1 MVGLFAKITW
11 AGLLALAA
19 CGTAQPPTTAGPRQP
34 ATAGTPAT
42 EAAPAPVAPPAG
54 PAAPAPTAAP
64 VAPPVASAPAARVIV
79 GAERLAEY
87 LPQLAGQRVGLVIN
101 QTSRVG
107 PAYLVD
113 TLRARG
119 VQVTAI
125 FAPEHGFR
133 GEAAD
138 GATIRD
144 GRDARSGVPVRSVYG
159 ATKKPTPAMLADV
172 DVLVFD
178 IQDVGARFYTFIS
191 TLHYVLEAAAE
202 QGKPVLV
209 LDRPN
214 PNGALVDGPVLEP
227 AYRSFVGLDPLPI
240 AHGLTVGELATLLNG
255 EQWLA
260 GGRRCRLTVVPMAAG
275 YTHAT
280 AYHLPVRPSP
290 NLPTDHAV
298 ALYPSIC
305 LFEGT
310 NVSVG
315 RGTTTPFEV
324 IGSPAQPVTRPYTF
338 TPRPNAGSPT
348 PPLNGQ
354 PCHGLNL
361 ADAPARESA
370 GLALH
375 YLLDFYQ
382 QSTDKAHFFSKYFEE
397 LAGTASLRQQIIA
410 GKSEAD
416 IRASWA
422 PGLRKYNAL
431 RRRYLLYPER

>member
-1 MVGLFAKITW
+1 MVGISAKVTFSL
-11 AGLLALAA
+11 LLALPA
-19 CGTAQPPTTAGPRQP
+19 CGTARPP
-34 ATAGTPAT
+34 ATASRQTA
-42 EAAPAPVAPPAG
+42 AAPTAPPAATG
-54 PAAPAPTAAP
+54 P
-64 VAPPVASAPAARVIV
+64 VV
-79 GAERLAEY
+79 GAEQLDKY
-87 LPQLAGQRVGLVIN
+87 LPLLRHQRVGLVVN

-107 PAYLVD
+107 TTYLVD

-119 VQVTAI
+119 VNVTAI

-138 GATIRD
+138 GATIQN

-159 ATKKPTPAMLADV
+159 KTKKPTPDMLADV

-191 TLHYVLEAAAE
+191 TLHYVMEAAAE
-202 QGKPVLV
+202 QNKAVIV

-214 PNGALVDGPVLEP
+214 PNGDLVDGPVLEP
-227 AYRSFVGLDPLPI
+227 AHQSFVGLDPLPI

-255 EQWLA
+255 EKWLA
-260 GGRRCRLTVVPMAAG
+260 GGRRCRLTVVPLAAG

-280 AYHLPVRPSP
+280 PYHLPVCPSP

-310 NVSVG
+310 GVSVG
-315 RGTTTPFEV
+315 RGTATPFEV
-324 IGSPAQPVTRPYTF
+324 IGSPAQPATRPYSF
-338 TPRPNAGSPT
+338 TPAPNAGSPT

-354 PCHGLNL
+354 RCYGLNL
-361 ADAPARESA
+361 ADAPTRESS
-370 GLALH
+370 GLVLK

-382 QSTDKAHFFSKYFEE
+382 QSTDKAHFFGKYFEE
-397 LAGTASLRQQIIA
+397 LSGTAALREQIIA
-410 GKSEAD
+410 GKTEAE

-422 PGLRKYNAL
+422 PGLSKFKAL
-431 RRRYLLYPER
+431 RRKYLLYPER

>member
-1 MVGLFAKITW
+1 MIDFSAKMML
-11 AGLLALAA
+11 ALLLALPA
-19 CGTAQPPTTAGPRQP
+19 CGTSQPV
-34 ATAGTPAT
+34 AGTSGPVAVPAPA
-42 EAAPAPVAPPAG
+42 AAPTQPAPPAI
-54 PAAPAPTAAP
+54 
-64 VAPPVASAPAARVIV
+64 ARVVV
-79 GAERLAEY
+79 GAERLADY
-87 LPQLAGQRVGLVIN
+87 LPQLQGKRVGLVIN

-107 PAYLVD
+107 SSYLVD

-119 VQVTAI
+119 VNVTAI

-138 GATIRD
+138 GATITD

-159 ATKKPTPAMLADV
+159 KTKKPTPEMLADV

-191 TLHYVLEAAAE
+191 TLHYVMEAAAE
-202 QGKPVLV
+202 QNKPVLV

-214 PNGALVDGPVLEP
+214 PNGDLVDGPILEP
-227 AYRSFVGLDPLPI
+227 AHKSFVGLDPLPI
-240 AHGLTVGELATLLNG
+240 AHGLTVGELAQLMNQ
-255 EQWLA
+255 EKWLA
-260 GGRRCRLTVVPMAAG
+260 GGRQCRLAVVPMQQG

-315 RGTTTPFEV
+315 RGTNTPFDV
-324 IGSPAQPVTRPYTF
+324 IGSPSQPATRPFSF
-338 TPRPNAGSPT
+338 TPAPNAGSPT
-348 PPLNGQ
+348 PPMKGQ
-354 PCHGLNL
+354 RCYGLDLTTVPTRDHG
-361 ADAPARESA
+361 
-370 GLALH
+370 GLVLK

-382 QSTDKAHFFSKYFEE
+382 QSTDKEHFFGKYFEE
-397 LAGTASLRQQIIA
+397 LSGTDALRQQIIA
-410 GKSEAD
+410 GKSEAA
-416 IRASWA
+416 IRASWE
-422 PGLRKYNAL
+422 PGLQKFRAL
-431 RRRYLLYPER
+431 RKKYLLYPEK

>member
-1 MVGLFAKITW
+1 MVGFSINITLSL
-11 AGLLALAA
+11 LLAMPA
-19 CGTAQPPTTAGPRQP
+19 CGTARPQ
-34 ATAGTPAT
+34 
-42 EAAPAPVAPPAG
+42 APACT
-54 PAAPAPTAAP
+54 APAHTLDT
-64 VAPPVASAPAARVIV
+64 PPGVARVVV
-79 GAERLAEY
+79 GAERLKKY
-87 LPQLAGQRVGLVIN
+87 LPQLKGKRVGLVIN

-107 PAYLVD
+107 TTYLVD

-119 VQVTAI
+119 VNVTGI

-138 GATIRD
+138 GATIKD

-159 ATKKPTPAMLADV
+159 KTKKPTLAMLADV

-191 TLHYVLEAAAE
+191 TLHYVMEAAAE
-202 QGKPVLV
+202 QNKAVIV

-214 PNGALVDGPVLEP
+214 PNGDLVDGPILEP
-227 AYRSFVGLDPLPI
+227 AHKSFVGLDPLPI
-240 AHGLTVGELATLLNG
+240 AHGLTVGELATMINN
-255 EQWLA
+255 EKWLA
-260 GGRRCRLTVVPMAAG
+260 DGRRCRLTVVPIGAG

-298 ALYPSIC
+298 AFYPNIC

-324 IGSPAQPVTRPYTF
+324 IGSPSQPATRGFSF
-338 TPRPNAGSPT
+338 TPAPNAGSPT
-348 PPLNGQ
+348 PPMNGQ
-354 PCHGLNL
+354 LCYGLNL
-361 ADAPARESA
+361 AEAPAREGS
-370 GLALH
+370 GLVLK

-382 QSTDKAHFFSKYFEE
+382 QSTDKAHFFGKYFEE
-397 LAGTASLRQQIIA
+397 LSGTNALREQIIA
-410 GKSEAD
+410 GKTEAE
-416 IRASWA
+416 IRASWE
-422 PGLRKYNAL
+422 PGLSRFKAL
-431 RRRYLLYPER
+431 RKKYLLYPER

>member
-1 MVGLFAKITW
+1 MMLGL
-11 AGLLALAA
+11 LLALPA
-19 CGTAQPPTTAGPRQP
+19 CGTTRPAADAADA
-34 ATAGTPAT
+34 ATA
-42 EAAPAPVAPPAG
+42 PPK
-54 PAAPAPTAAP
+54 PTALP
-64 VAPPVASAPAARVIV
+64 TQTPPPPVARVVV

-87 LPQLAGQRVGLVIN
+87 LPQLRGQRVGLVIN

-107 PAYLVD
+107 NAYLVD
-113 TLRARG
+113 TLKARG
-119 VQVTAI
+119 VNVTAI

-138 GATIRD
+138 GATITD

-159 ATKKPTPAMLADV
+159 KTKKPTAEMLADV

-202 QGKPVLV
+202 QNKAVLV

-214 PNGALVDGPVLEP
+214 PNGDLVDGPILEP
-227 AYRSFVGLDPLPI
+227 AHRSFVGLDPLPI
-240 AHGLTVGELATLLNG
+240 AHGLTVGELAQMINQ
-255 EQWLA
+255 EKWLA
-260 GGRRCRLTVVPMAAG
+260 GGRACRLTVVPMQPG

-315 RGTTTPFEV
+315 RGTPAPFEV
-324 IGSPAQPVTRPYTF
+324 IGSPSQPATRPYSF
-338 TPRPNAGSPT
+338 TPAPNAGSPT
-348 PPLNGQ
+348 PPMKGQ
-354 PCHGLNL
+354 RCYGLDL
-361 ADAPARESA
+361 AAAPARQNG
-370 GLALH
+370 GLVLK
-375 YLLDFYQ
+375 YLLNFYQ
-382 QSTDKAHFFSKYFEE
+382 QSTDKPHFFGKYFEE
-397 LAGTASLRQQIIA
+397 LSGTDALRQQIIA
-410 GKSEAD
+410 GKSEAE
-416 IRASWA
+416 IRASWE
-422 PGLRKYNAL
+422 PGLRKFRAL
-431 RRRYLLYPER
+431 RKKYLLYPER